1 LRPALL
7 LLTLTLST
15 SVIAQNSLDS
25 LREAL
30 SAPKGIKRAEILE
43 QLAKAERNTIPKM
56 AWLHAQEALKIVE
69 GIENTVFT
77 ERLFAL
83 CGSLKRAEGSYD
95 SARLYF
101 ERAHKLALHLND
113 PALVADNLNAIGTTH
128 QHQGNLTQA
137 VQIYLEALQVAES
150 SGSKKQ
156 TANTF
161 NNLGFIYKIQKEYDQ
176 ALLHFKKA
184 LAIREEIG
192 DMTGVAGAYNNI
204 GLIYME
210 NEKYDSAR
218 GWYLK
223 SMAILNEENN
233 PREIA
238 MVYNNIGI
246 TFENQG
252 LLPEGRSYYMR
263 SLAIKMRMNDQ
274 RGMASTYG
282 NLGDN
287 FLEDKN
293 PKEAIRYAM
302 LSRTLAAKTQ
312 SLECMITAT
321 EILALAHAESGNYK
335 EAYEYHVEHKSLQDS
350 LFNETKSLHIT
361 EMTTKYNVTKKEQEN
376 RSLKTAATL
385 TESLVNKQQTI
396 IFAVALVLGV
406 VLLLLTFLFQL
417 YQKSRSLASALA
429 VQKLE
434 VENTNA
440 QLEDVLQEK
449 NNVLNIMA
457 HDLRS
462 PMNKV
467 IGLTQL
473 IAFEGPVNPQQQ
485 QCLTLISNVADQG
498 RKIIGDLLLV
508 NREGSSTMHI
518 TTFSLTDFLQE
529 IIQQFAPESD
539 RKRIRVYLDVPEK
552 NLTIT
557 SDKDS
562 LLRLLDNLISNAIKF
577 SPPGK
582 SIVVKAA
589 TEEQMIRLSV
599 SDQGPGFSTED
610 KKDLF
615 KKFKRLS
622 AQPTGGESSTGLGLA
637 IVKQLVDQLGGKI
650 TLISEPA
657 SGATF
662 ELVLPAHKS

>member
-1 LRPALL
+1 
-7 LLTLTLST
+7 
-15 SVIAQNSLDS
+15 VIAQNSLDS

-43 QLAKAERNTIPKM
+43 QLAKAERNTFPEM

-69 GIENTVFT
+69 GTENTAFT
-77 ERLFAL
+77 ERLFAF

-101 ERAHKLALHLND
+101 ERAHKLAITLND
-113 PALVADNLNAIGTTH
+113 PALIADNLNAIGTTH

-137 VQIYLEALQVAES
+137 VKIYLEALHTAES

-184 LAIREEIG
+184 LTIREEIG
-192 DMTGVAGAYNNI
+192 DMAGVAGAYNNI

-223 SMAILNEENN
+223 SMAILNEEDH

-238 MVYNNIGI
+238 MVYNNIGV

-263 SLAIKMRMNDQ
+263 SLAIKMKLNDQ
-274 RGMASTYG
+274 RGLASTYG

-287 FLEDKN
+287 LLEDKN
-293 PKEAIRYAM
+293 PKEAIRYATM
-302 LSRTLAAKTQ
+302 SRNLAAKTQ
-312 SLECMITAT
+312 SLEYMITAT
-321 EILALAHAESGNYK
+321 KILALAHAELGQYK
-335 EAYEYHVEHKSLQDS
+335 EAFEYHVEHKSLQDS
-350 LFNETKSLHIT
+350 LYNETKSLHIR
-361 EMTTKYNVTKKEQEN
+361 EMTTKYNMTRKEQEN
-376 RSLKTAATL
+376 KSLKTAATL

-467 IGLTQL
+467 VGLTQL
-473 IAFEGPVNPQQQ
+473 IALEGPVTPQQQ

-508 NREGSSTMHI
+508 NREGSSKIHI

-529 IIQQFAPESD
+529 IIHQFAPESE
-539 RKRIRVYLDVPEK
+539 RKRIRLHLDVPEK

-582 SIVVKAA
+582 NIIVKAE
-589 TEEQMIRLSV
+589 TEEQVIKLSV
-599 SDQGPGFSTED
+599 SDQGPGFSKED

-622 AQPTGGESSTGLGLA
+622 ALPTGGESSTGLGLA
-637 IVKQLVDQLGGKI
+637 IVKQLVDQLGGEI

-662 ELVLPAHKS
+662 EVVLPDHKS